1 MNETN
6 YNLSS
11 SKTYELKTTTKTTQ
25 NNQTTQGN
33 KSTSKAEIM
42 DFDSNVNEKAAVTIK
57 EEELA
62 KLEKEKEKL
71 ETQKKEIKSRITDE
85 KWDVWEL
92 FFNNDKY
99 NKDID
104 ALEKKLKQI
113 EKELKEV
120 NNKITNLTTTGIER
134 ALQCE
139 LITSYDNEITKL
151 EKEIKALETKIQEKQ
166 GELNRKRTAQSRA
179 RGLSSISDDDL
190 DKIEKEI
197 INLKEKVKQ
206 KKQEKT
212 ELKKVRKTTTNYIT
226 EIYYSN
232 LKYNNDFENNI
243 QINLTEEEAHQ
254 ISQIYGTLY
263 NTSFSYLVTTDKFYD
278 FDEINKFY
286 EENKDLFFEIDWEIV
301 KKAYEKGFN
310 IYEVAIKNPKL
321 TEASINKEF
330 SPTATF
336 DGEYPLGTFA
346 HIINYMTEE
355 EKNNILYLYN
365 TEGTEATNKYLTF
378 KQQEINSR
386 IGFVQASEFLEKVNN
401 SSDVGA
407 FLKTALKGTG
417 DGIENFFEGLDNALG
432 GMDGVMS
439 ASQFETMYIISWMSE
454 SDIDKLE
461 GFTKEEKEKLK
472 EIKGLN
478 DSKFL
483 QGTYE
488 ISSSIG
494 NMIPS
499 IAASTVVSIAATP
512 VAGKVVGTALM
523 GLSSGGN
530 AAESMYQQGYGF
542 YESIHYGML
551 SGSSEALLGY
561 FLGGIPGLSKL
572 DDLPGLKG
580 YITNMLMEG
589 GEESLQAIIDPYLQ
603 SVALGTEP
611 EINWEEVKKSGIYGM
626 ITAGLLNG
634 GKMVTAGGNIS
645 VDSISQET
653 IDIIDHAENIGIE
666 IDYSKIKEQ
675 SYIKKIKKETNSII
689 YSTEYKESQA
699 ISEFKETK
707 PDLYSNE
714 TTVEDIMK
722 KHPNEMRK
730 IIIEQNQDIIYNAEE
745 LGIKIEQNKVNIE
758 YVQEL
763 QMTIDSIEVEK
774 INNYISSINNGLNS
788 VNLTIDEVNSMFDGF
803 INENIKY
810 DMQKKFID
818 AISQKMQQGE
828 QLSQS
833 SYDAIFNSDMFA
845 GDSEFAKNYLY
856 DTIVDMGSPDLAQ
869 LVQDTYEGA
878 RKATGTKEMKNLHSY
893 CDHTEAH
900 VLQVAFL
907 SMNSLNTLN
916 QSITSGNN
924 ASGKYGAISEVDYKT
939 ILVSGLAH
947 DLGMAAGVFD
957 SNGNPINPAVNSWL
971 EKDSNGKVE
980 LKSEIITS
988 STKKVADVV
997 RGNHTL
1003 NSALAVLKNRTLFE
1017 QMGVNPDLVALLC
1030 FSHSKSN
1037 SGVVDLTSSPDWSF
1051 SIEKIQ
1057 DAVNTYNEANPDS
1070 TIDFNTENLGAKTN
1084 QKVTTSQQK
1093 LIDKS
1098 TEVYK
1103 TTAFDFLDTFKQKL
1117 STLGLSLRVGD
1128 AYVNKAKVILPEG
1141 QEVKWVYKGK
1151 NYSSNMLVLTQS
1163 GVYMAYDPNAT
1174 VYFDNGTLNTVDTES
1189 SHYGAFMYFQ
1199 KNEDGTFTPWN
1210 HKSTDTNPINY
1221 STDINGAFIIN
1232 GSNEECLMSTMG
1244 SSEVEV
1250 EVDGQKIKY
1259 NILNNGYYSM
1269 EIKKED
1275 VNGNKIIVDKKYY
1288 DIKYDSK
1295 GNATVTEITKL
1306 DRRYSIASQGNKI
1319 NSTTGQ
1325 FLAGE
1330 SNVTY
1335 EFDDYT
1341 INIDGEK
1348 THYIKS
1354 TYKVGD
1360 IKLFPY
1366 NTIDKGIVER
1376 VGEIATAKGINRIA
1390 DIVIE
1395 DSQFKQY
1402 FSIVDGEVV
1411 ANSVKPGEINY
1422 GQIYIDHILAT
1433 STEEI
1438 NKTIEFT
1445 INGYSISKY

>member
-254 ISQIYGTLY
+254 ISQIYRTLY

-278 FDEINKFY
+278 YDSMYEFY
-286 EENKDLFFEIDWEIV
+286 KEHKDMFFGIDWEIV

-330 SPTATF
+330 FPTATF

-365 TEGTEATNKYLTF
+365 TEGTEAANKYLTF

-401 SSDVGA
+401 SSEVGA

-603 SVALGTEP
+603 SVALGVEP
-611 EINWEEVKKSGIYGM
+611 EIDWDEVAKSGIYGL

-634 GKMVTAGGNIS
+634 GKIY
-645 VDSISQET
+645 EE
-653 IDIIDHAENIGIE
+653 IDIDVKKLNDSKYIQQLQQQIESRNSQKNSKQTQNIQSTE
-666 IDYSKIKEQ
+666 QKIQTE
-675 SYIKKIKKETNSII
+675 IKKETSSQKVEKQHQQQNNTSSSKPQNIQQ
-689 YSTEYKESQA
+689 KEQTVQL
-699 ISEFKETK
+699 ETNKET
-707 PDLYSNE
+707 
-714 TTVEDIMK
+714 
-722 KHPNEMRK
+722 
-730 IIIEQNQDIIYNAEE
+730 
-745 LGIKIEQNKVNIE
+745 
-758 YVQEL
+758 
-763 QMTIDSIEVEK
+763 
-774 INNYISSINNGLNS
+774 IS
-788 VNLTIDEVNSMFDGF
+788 
-803 INENIKY
+803 
-810 DMQKKFID
+810 
-818 AISQKMQQGE
+818 QQGE
-828 QLSQS
+828 QSTSILENELIKLANKKGMSLKELGAQSKVNTAITQEMQEQAEILAQEVRFVAEINEPQITQDMHDLETKNRTLQGLEFKLKGTDSIQRKIISYALKSNITLEKSANYINDSVRYTMVCSDSSFTSDITECLNSLESKGYKVTYFNNSFANNPHYKGINVGLISSTGISMELQFHTEQSLEIKEKNHVYYEIFRNDFIKPEAEEKILASKIMQDNVATIKIPDGIIEYDYYSQHALQTKIDKFHELIQIKQSPEYLEYMEKTTKYGMFPNNIKFNTLELELIMLEEELSQYS
-833 SYDAIFNSDMFA
+833 SLPTIDLTLDTDITEKLIDEGSEPTLDMFA
-845 GDSEFAKNYLY
+845 TEKLIDEGSEPIIEQYISFSKKFAESIKQLSDYYGDAGEKIRSMYVYGRKTTQQILNELDEQEKIEFQEFLQNTREGRFLASLSNDEIRAMTIYTGGSYHDINEMLRKKNISG
-856 DTIVDMGSPDLAQ
+856 TIVDM
-869 LVQDTYEGA
+869 
-878 RKATGTKEMKNLHSY
+878 
-893 CDHTEAH
+893 
-900 VLQVAFL
+900 
-907 SMNSLNTLN
+907 
-916 QSITSGNN
+916 
-924 ASGKYGAISEVDYKT
+924 
-939 ILVSGLAH
+939 
-947 DLGMAAGVFD
+947 
-957 SNGNPINPAVNSWL
+957 
-971 EKDSNGKVE
+971 
-980 LKSEIITS
+980 
-988 STKKVADVV
+988 
-997 RGNHTL
+997 
-1003 NSALAVLKNRTLFE
+1003 
-1017 QMGVNPDLVALLC
+1017 
-1030 FSHSKSN
+1030 
-1037 SGVVDLTSSPDWSF
+1037 
-1051 SIEKIQ
+1051 
-1057 DAVNTYNEANPDS
+1057 DA
-1070 TIDFNTENLGAKTN
+1070 
-1084 QKVTTSQQK
+1084 QK
-1093 LIDKS
+1093 LIDNIDSAIKKYGGLETKTQIYRAVDVDAFVFQDS
-1098 TEVYK
+1098 SYAALFNGIDRSDLKQVYSVLKVLEGKKFGDLGYMSASPAYSASFAKLDRYPIVLDIIADKGTQGAYINQISEYYNEENEFLFARDTVFEMVEVL
-1103 TTAFDFLDTFKQKL
+1103 A
-1117 STLGLSLRVGD
+1117 
-1128 AYVNKAKVILPEG
+1128 PE
-1141 QEVKWVYKGK
+1141 K
-1151 NYSSNMLVLTQS
+1151 
-1163 GVYMAYDPNAT
+1163 
-1174 VYFDNGTLNTVDTES
+1174 
-1189 SHYGAFMYFQ
+1189 
-1199 KNEDGTFTPWN
+1199 
-1210 HKSTDTNPINY
+1210 
-1221 STDINGAFIIN
+1221 DING
-1232 GSNEECLMSTMG
+1232 L
-1244 SSEVEV
+1244 
-1250 EVDGQKIKY
+1250 
-1259 NILNNGYYSM
+1259 
-1269 EIKKED
+1269 
-1275 VNGNKIIVDKKYY
+1275 
-1288 DIKYDSK
+1288 
-1295 GNATVTEITKL
+1295 
-1306 DRRYSIASQGNKI
+1306 
-1319 NSTTGQ
+1319 
-1325 FLAGE
+1325 
-1330 SNVTY
+1330 
-1335 EFDDYT
+1335 
-1341 INIDGEK
+1341 EK
-1348 THYIKS
+1348 
-1354 TYKVGD
+1354 
-1360 IKLFPY
+1360 
-1366 NTIDKGIVER
+1366 
-1376 VGEIATAKGINRIA
+1376 
-1390 DIVIE
+1390 IVI
-1395 DSQFKQY
+1395 KC
-1402 FSIVDGEVV
+1402 VV
-1411 ANSVKPGEINY
+1411 K
-1422 GQIYIDHILAT
+1422 
-1433 STEEI
+1433 
-1438 NKTIEFT
+1438 
-1445 INGYSISKY
+1445 